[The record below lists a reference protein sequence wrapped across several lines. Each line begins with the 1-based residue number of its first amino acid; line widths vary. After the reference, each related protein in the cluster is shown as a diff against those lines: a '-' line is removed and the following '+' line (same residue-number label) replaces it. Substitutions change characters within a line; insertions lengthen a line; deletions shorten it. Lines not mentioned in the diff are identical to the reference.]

1 MKNNRMNDDFIGI
14 YENSVSQELCESLV
28 DWFDACSE
36 RKFTIRNVPFRRGE
50 KVKTTAR
57 SDESITIPNYPAEDN
72 YQKVSSLSIPIQL
85 CEDYWNALN
94 KCYYDYAE
102 TYDLEWMELSSYTFK
117 MHKVQMGQG
126 YHNWHFENDGSA
138 IVRGRILAWMSYLNA
153 PEEGGETEFL
163 YQHKR
168 IKPEM
173 GMTLIWP
180 ASFTHYH
187 RGNPPLKGEKYYI
200 TGWFERE

>member
-1 MKNNRMNDDFIGI
+1 MEYDFIGI
-14 YENSVSQELCESLV
+14 YQESVPQELCKLLV
-28 DWFDACSE
+28 DWFDVCSE
-36 RKFTIRNVPFRRGE
+36 RKFTIRNAPFQRGG

-72 YQKVSSLSIPIQL
+72 YQKVSSLSIPIEI
-85 CEDYWNALN
+85 CEAYWSVLN

-102 TYDLEWMELSSYTFK
+102 TYDLEWMKLSSYTFK
-117 MHKVQMGQG
+117 MHKVQKGQG
-126 YHNWHFENDGSA
+126 YHDWHCENNGGE
-138 IVRGRILAWMSYLNA
+138 VQRGRILAWMSYLNA

-163 YQHKR
+163 YQSKR

-173 GMTLIWP
+173 GTTLIWP

-187 RGNPPLKGEKYYI
+187 RGNTPLKGEKYYI